1 MRMNRWLIA
10 GMTAGTLSL
19 VSGWSAQTLAEEATT
34 KAQELLEKDAAVD
47 RKVKEEILTQVQAHL
62 DAGKR
67 LYSTFEYE
75 AARAEFERAFY
86 LDRSNEEARTLLT
99 NVNDVLGH
107 RKDRIKSAVQ
117 QLYGEA
123 RVQAQ
128 ERLAELDN
136 RIDWGRR
143 FIKQAAEQPDLSI
156 TDRIRRYEQGLQAF
170 GRAHEIIKWM
180 PVNIDVSEQ
189 QTEVDRLIRETRKSV
204 AAKQVELQETDAKVA
219 SEMAERRKEQ
229 ESQFVKQKVN
239 ILIDQAKALYEMG
252 EYEKAETLAGKV
264 LEQDPSNATAHTIEA
279 TARDRKHTKTW
290 AWIKDETDEQHLRSK
305 EKADRMN
312 IPHAEYVIYPE
323 NWKEIAQRS
332 SDTARKRTEEPWKQD
347 LRKRLQKKV
356 SFEFI
361 DTPLD
366 EALQFLN
373 SLTKANII
381 LDPKVVT
388 EGAGKA
394 PITLKVGDM
403 DMETALKW
411 ILRLANLEFDLRNQA
426 VYITTKANL
435 ASSVELEIYDVRD
448 LTSDITDFPGPR
460 IELGVVGG
468 AGGSPFNAPV
478 AQPQL
483 KAPDLQA
490 LIAERLLP
498 GDFQDPSTSITESG
512 GKLVVMQRPEVHEK
526 IQAILRSF
534 RETQTIQ
541 VLTQVRFIDVAVG
554 FLEDIGVNFQGLDS
568 PTQGSA
574 LTAGGVPIALA
585 NAVAPGALPLARTAF
600 ETFRRL
606 FPVGGGGAAGSL
618 RGANED
624 SNVIWT
630 QSNGQYNAPQFLGAA
645 GTVNGAAYVNNFLQ
659 PRLDNNFPQGQANA
673 SVGARR
679 QWQGLK
685 LFQGMTSNIVNTLQG
700 AGPLQGQLSSPDNP
714 TANQGALFQFRI
726 FGALQTSAVVHAL
739 RKDQNS
745 DTLLAPRLMQLN
757 NQVAHVMVAEQ
768 RSYISDY
775 DVSGA
780 VFDPV
785 IRSFLVGVT
794 LEVKPT
800 VSHDRKYVTLNLR
813 PGSATFEGIETV
825 FIKIPDGQPG
835 SGGPSGNA
843 NGGSNS
849 GKPGAPVNEDTD
861 AHNASILNAIRLPI
875 ELPTIE
881 LRAVNTTVTLPD
893 NGTLLFSGM
902 IHDRKID
909 TKSGVPLFSDLP
921 VIGRLF
927 STNLKQRE
935 RRNLLILV
943 NSKIVL
949 FDEEEE
955 KL

>member
-19 VSGWSAQTLAEEATT
+19 ICGWNHAEDATT
-34 KAQELLEKDAAVD
+34 KASELLEKDAAVD

-86 LDRSNEEARTLLT
+86 LDRSNEEARTWLT

-107 RKDRIKSAVQ
+107 RRDRIKSAVQ

-143 FIKQAAEQPDLSI
+143 FVKQAAEQPDLSI
-156 TDRIRRYEQGLQAF
+156 TERIRRYEQGLQAF
-170 GRAHEIIKWM
+170 NRAHEIIKWM

-189 QTEVDRLIRETRKSV
+189 QQEVDRLIRDTRKAV
-204 AAKQVELQETDAKVA
+204 AAKQVELQETDSKIAA
-219 SEMAERRKEQ
+219 EMAERRKQQ
-229 ESQFVKQKVN
+229 EDQFKAQKIN

-252 EYEKAETLAGKV
+252 EYAKAETLAGKV
-264 LEQDPSNATAHTIEA
+264 LEQDPSNAEAHTIEA
-279 TARDRKHTKTW
+279 TARDRKHIKTW
-290 AWIKDETDEQHLRSK
+290 EWIKGESDEQHIRSR

-332 SDTARKRTEEPWKQD
+332 SDTARKKVEEPWKQD

-448 LTSDITDFPGPR
+448 LTSDVTDFPGPR
-460 IELGVVGG
+460 IELGTVGA

-498 GDFQDPSTSITESG
+498 GDFADPACSITESG

-534 RETQTIQ
+534 RETQTVQ
-541 VLTQVRFIDVAVG
+541 VLTQVRFVDVAVG
-554 FLEDIGVNFQGLDS
+554 FLEEIGVNFTGMDS
-568 PTQGSA
+568 PPNGSGLLA
-574 LTAGGVPIALA
+574 SGLPIALGGL
-585 NAVAPGALPLARTAF
+585 NNGALPLARTAF

-606 FPVGGGGAAGSL
+606 FPDGGGPGGFNPGKDPNA
-618 RGANED
+618 D

-645 GTVNGAAYVNNFLQ
+645 GVANGAAYNNALLH

-673 SVGARR
+673 SIGARR

-685 LFQGMTSNIVNTLQG
+685 LFQGLTSNLVNTLQG
-700 AGPLQGQLSSPDNP
+700 AGPLQSQLAGPNNP
-714 TANQGALFQFRI
+714 TGNQGALFQFRI
-726 FGALQTSAVVHAL
+726 FGTLQTSAVVHAL

-785 IRSFLVGVT
+785 IRAFLVGVT

-813 PGSATFEGIETV
+813 PGSATFQGIETV

-835 SGGPSGNA
+835 AGTNAGAGGPA
-843 NGGSNS
+843 
-849 GKPGAPVNEDTD
+849 NEDVD

-921 VIGRLF
+921 IIGRLF
-927 STNLKQRE
+927 SKNLKQRE